1 MTWRGELFS
10 SLASPGHLETEAV
23 KASNPGV
30 RVAGG
35 PRPGRGAWLRHSRKF
50 VGEKGD

>member
-23 KASNPGV
+23 GAGNPGI

-35 PRPGRGAWLRHSRKF
+35 PRP
-50 VGEKGD
+50 VGGLGGDKR